1 MEYCAKN
8 DNLFLLL
15 LLVLMLEHRLVWA
28 SVLHLFSILLA
39 EVCGGDASIQRPI
52 NKMENH
58 HRAHLRT
65 PATLSEHS
73 HNFVFHIHTRFAWKI
88 GKADHGEH

>member
-1 MEYCAKN
+1 MEYYTKN
-8 DNLFLLL
+8 DNIFALLL
-15 LLVLMLEHRLVWA
+15 HLLVLEHRLIWA
-28 SVLHLFSILLA
+28 GGVYLFCILLA
-39 EVCGGDASIQRPI
+39 EVCGGDASFQRSTDKI
-52 NKMENH
+52 ENH